1 MKKLL
6 VFATAAFL
14 FTGVAF
20 ANEGGK
26 DKKKASGKECCKKD
40 GAKACAGEKKEGCAK
55 GEGKACCKKKSEG
68 TAEATKPAEQP
79 KN

>member
-40 GAKACAGEKKEGCAK
+40 ANGKES
-55 GEGKACCKKKSEG
+55 CKKDGKDCSSKEKAAKE
-68 TAEATKPAEQP
+68 TAKVKA
-79 KN
+79 

>member
-6 VFATAAFL
+6 VLATAAFL

-20 ANEGGK
+20 AHEGGK

-40 GAKACAGEKKEGCAK
+40 ANGKESCKKDGKDCCSKDKEAKETPKAKA
-55 GEGKACCKKKSEG
+55 
-68 TAEATKPAEQP
+68 
-79 KN
+79 

>member
-40 GAKACAGEKKEGCAK
+40 ANGKESCKKDKEAKETPKAKA
-55 GEGKACCKKKSEG
+55 
-68 TAEATKPAEQP
+68 
-79 KN
+79 

>member
-40 GAKACAGEKKEGCAK
+40 ANGKES
-55 GEGKACCKKKSEG
+55 CKKDGKDCGSKDK
-68 TAEATKPAEQP
+68 EAKETPKTKA
-79 KN
+79 